1 LSRCEEFAAKSC
13 KVYAT
18 SRNIATIGAF
28 KNPSIEKLAF
38 DVTSDND
45 VERVIKTILDAEGK
59 IDIVVNNA
67 GVMGISRS
75 VFAKDVVDSLSCH
88 MVGPLVDLSLERVKN
103 IFDTNTFAALRTAK
117 AVVPFMAKRRSGLI
131 INIGSIVAEMYVG
144 LDVVSPFKSNNPCSP
159 TPWNGIYSASKAA
172 LHTLTEVLQM
182 ECRPFNIDVMLVSP
196 GTVRSN
202 IADNQAAIFKL
213 PLDSLYTRYLH
224 NIMERM
230 YSSQGEQ
237 TMATDA
243 FAQEVVSKA
252 LRKEPPSYM
261 TTGGRTTLFALLK
274 WLPRAWALYF
284 MWRRFSKP
292 VST

>member
-1 LSRCEEFAAKSC
+1 MVTTKKVVLVTGCTTGGIGFYLCEEFAAKSC

-67 GVMGISRS
+67 GVMGIS
-75 VFAKDVVDSLSCH
+75 
-88 MVGPLVDLSLERVKN
+88 PLVDLSLERVKN

-131 INIGSIVAEMYVG
+131 INIGSIVAEI
-144 LDVVSPFKSNNPCSP
+144 P

-213 PLDSLYTRYLH
+213 PPDSLYTRYLH

>member
-1 LSRCEEFAAKSC
+1 MVTTKKVVLVTGCTTGGIGFYLCEEFAAKSC

-67 GVMGISRS
+67 GVMGIS
-75 VFAKDVVDSLSCH
+75 
-88 MVGPLVDLSLERVKN
+88 PLVDLSLERVKN

-131 INIGSIVAEMYVG
+131 INIGSIVAEI
-144 LDVVSPFKSNNPCSP
+144 P